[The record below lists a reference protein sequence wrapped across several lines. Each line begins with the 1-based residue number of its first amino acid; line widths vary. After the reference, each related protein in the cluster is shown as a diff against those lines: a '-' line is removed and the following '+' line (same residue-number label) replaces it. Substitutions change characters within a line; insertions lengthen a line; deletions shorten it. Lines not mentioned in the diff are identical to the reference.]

1 MKAGSSCAA
10 VTGYD
15 FPIANL
21 GLAPGEGGKKVGP
34 EKPEAR
40 SQNISPVYFSFALPR
55 VRASVPKLLR
65 KKEAMGVPFRLC
77 ATRFRGFFRG
87 ALGSCFRVV
96 SRQPPIPL
104 L

>member
-1 MKAGSSCAA
+1 VKAGSSCAA

-21 GLAPGEGGKKVGP
+21 GLAPGEGGKKGGLK
-34 EKPEAR
+34 KPEAR

-55 VRASVPKLLR
+55 VRASVSKLLR

-77 ATRFRGFFRG
+77 ATRFRSFWA
-87 ALGSCFRVV
+87 ALRVRVV
-96 SRQPPIPL
+96 VWSLVNHRYTY
-104 L
+104 